1 MTTRGSKTDLF
12 PSFLPSLLPSSNS
25 CSNRRP
31 KKTAQPLKRNFSRL
45 SQKTKLFTSPPPPL
59 SINPDGSSG
68 VKTHAYVL
76 MCQCAKSPRRLR
88 TSQAVLLA
96 EVTCVWNIFIISG
109 FLQRSQSRRSSLRF
123 WQPGGG
129 QRPPRTCVLTNKLR
143 KYRTRRETFG
153 RNTVV

>member
-25 CSNRRP
+25 CSNRR
-31 KKTAQPLKRNFSRL
+31 KKTHSPLKRNFSWL
-45 SQKTKLFTSPPPPL
+45 PPETFSSPPPPL

-76 MCQCAKSPRRLR
+76 MCQCVKSPRRLR

-123 WQPGGG
+123 WQPRGG
-129 QRPPRTCVLTNKLR
+129 QRPPRTCVLTDKLR
-143 KYRTRRETFG
+143 KYRTRREIFG
-153 RNTVV
+153 QNTLV